1 MTWIGSDWE
10 ALPSGCQCSVNLPMQ
25 HQSNANLNLCQS
37 GNFRANRRQI
47 EANLCKGYANT
58 TPIEVRSDK
67 MSSTN
72 PMPIEYQSSANLE
85 PIQCQYCVN
94 PMSIHYQF
102 KNQSSVN
109 PVPILCQSEVNSV
122 PIQCQFS
129 DNPVPILCQSS
140 SNPVSI

>member
-47 EANLCKGYANT
+47 EVNLCKGYANT
-58 TPIEVRSDK
+58 TPIEAHSDK

-72 PMPIEYQSSANLE
+72 LMPIQYQSSANLK
-85 PIQCQYCVN
+85 PIQCQSCVN
-94 PMSIHYQF
+94 PMPIHCQLRTNPVSILCQSCVILKSIQCQF
-102 KNQSSVN
+102 RTN
-109 PVPILCQSEVNSV
+109 PVPILCQSNVNSL
-122 PIQCQFS
+122 PI
-129 DNPVPILCQSS
+129 
-140 SNPVSI
+140 